1 MDQEYSR
8 WDKYLPQEGTPVDRS
23 WHHKVTCCDNDVCPK
38 SRKPRNMQEQLE
50 LWRAA
55 ARNKKEDAHE
65 EASKKPL
72 PHLHPLV
79 TQLNK
84 ELHAAEKEMLEKKDK
99 AEKEQ
104 EKAEKEKSAE
114 RVDTFYT
121 YHYTANSDDMWA
133 PLDDEI
139 QQIEKFLQMK

>member
-1 MDQEYSR
+1 M
-8 WDKYLPQEGTPVDRS
+8 K
-23 WHHKVTCCDNDVCPK
+23 
-38 SRKPRNMQEQLE
+38 EQLE

-55 ARNKKEDAHE
+55 ARNKKEDDYE
-65 EASKKPL
+65 EVSKKPL

-84 ELHAAEKEMLEKKDK
+84 ELHAAEKEMLEKKEK
-99 AEKEQ
+99 AEKDQ
-104 EKAEKEKSAE
+104 EKAEKEKTAE
-114 RVDTFYT
+114 REDIFYT

-133 PLDDEI
+133 SLDDEI